1 LQSLNPLATL
11 KFKNHKLKFR
21 TGHGRLLWRVKS
33 FYSEEKII
41 VEWLKTCSKKDI
53 FLDIGA
59 NIGIYTIPAA
69 ANAKLVMLAN

>member
-1 LQSLNPLATL
+1 MESK
-11 KFKNHKLKFR
+11 KFLFW
-21 TGHGRLLWRVKS
+21 G
-33 FYSEEKII
+33 KIV

-53 FLDIGA
+53 FLDIVA